1 MSEKLKFPKIVIVGG
16 GAGGLVLASLLGRKL
31 GKKKQAK
38 ITLVDEQLTHIW
50 KPLLHEVAAGSLNP
64 YQDELNYFAQGKHN
78 HFSFQPGR
86 LIALDREDKTITLDD
101 LQDELGE
108 QVFPARKIHYDYLV
122 LAIGSVANDFSTPG
136 AKEHCIY
143 LDTRSQAERFHR
155 TFLSYYYRAKASGD
169 KNDKLDIAI
178 IGAGATGVEL
188 AAEVHHAAEVLLH
201 YGLDE
206 IKPTDVKIS
215 LIEGAAHVLPAL
227 NHHISMA
234 VEEQLEHIGVDVWIG
249 EKVTRV
255 DKQGIYTDGGKFI
268 PAQIKVWS
276 AGVKAPKVLNDLA
289 GLAVEKNNR
298 LKIDEFLRTEDPF
311 IFALGD
317 CAHCTAKDSKGEAL
331 IVPPRAQSAYLQAK
345 WLAKNMSK
353 LIEGKTVK
361 PFIYHDYGSL
371 IPLSS
376 RTAVGQ
382 LMGNLTGSVN
392 IEGFIARK
400 AYLFL
405 YRKHQA
411 ALYGW
416 PKMLVFVLKD
426 WLSHSSG
433 PKMKMH

>member
-1 MSEKLKFPKIVIVGG
+1 MSEKLDCPKIVIVGG
-16 GAGGLVLASLLGRKL
+16 GAGGLMLASLLGRQL
-31 GKKKQAK
+31 GKSKQAK

-78 HFSFQPGR
+78 CFSFQPGR
-86 LIALDREDKTITLDD
+86 FIGLDRAAKTITLDD
-101 LQDELGE
+101 MQDEEGE

-122 LAIGSVANDFSTPG
+122 LAIGSVANDFATKG

-143 LDTRSQAERFHR
+143 LDTRRQAERFHR

-169 KNDKLDIAI
+169 KDDKLSIAI

-188 AAEVHHAAEVLLH
+188 AAEVHHAAEVLMH

-215 LIEGAAHVLPAL
+215 LIEESTHILPAL

-234 VEEQLEHIGVDVWIG
+234 VEEQLEHIGIDVWIG
-249 EKVTRV
+249 ERVTQV
-255 DKQGIYTDGGKFI
+255 DKDGVHTDSGKFI
-268 PAQIKVWS
+268 PAQIIVWS
-276 AGVKAPKVLNDLA
+276 AGVKAPSVLSGLE
-289 GLAVEKNNR
+289 GLATVKNNR
-298 LKIDEFLRTEDPF
+298 LQTDAFLRTSDPS

-317 CAHCTAKDSKGEAL
+317 CAYCTASNKKGET
-331 IVPPRAQSAYLQAK
+331 IVVPPRAQSAHLQAK
-345 WLAKNMSK
+345 WLAKNFIK
-353 LIEGKTVK
+353 LAEDGEVK
-361 PFIYHDYGSL
+361 PFVYHDYGSL

-382 LMGNLTGSVN
+382 LMGNLTGNVN
-392 IEGFIARK
+392 IEGFIARR

-416 PKMLVFVLKD
+416 PKTLVYILKD

>member
-1 MSEKLKFPKIVIVGG
+1 MSETLDCPKIVIVGG
-16 GAGGLVLASLLGRKL
+16 GAGGLILASLLGRKL
-31 GKKKQAK
+31 GKNKQAK

-78 HFSFQPGR
+78 YFSFQPGR
-86 LIALDREDKTITLDD
+86 LIGLDREEKTITLDD
-101 LQDELGE
+101 MQDEEGE
-108 QVFPARKIHYDYLV
+108 QVFPARKIPYDYLV
-122 LAIGSVANDFSTPG
+122 LAVGSVANDFATPG

-143 LDTRSQAERFHR
+143 LDTRRQAERFHR

-169 KNDKLDIAI
+169 KNDKLSIAI

-188 AAEVHHAAEVLLH
+188 AAEVHHAAEVLMH

-215 LIEGAAHVLPAL
+215 LIEGSTHVLPAL
-227 NHHISMA
+227 SHHVSMA
-234 VEEQLEHIGVDVWIG
+234 VEEQLEHIGVDIWIG
-249 EKVTRV
+249 ERVTQIDSAGV
-255 DKQGIYTDGGKFI
+255 HTASGKFI

-276 AGVKAPKVLNDLA
+276 AGVKAPSVLGDLE
-289 GLAVEKNNR
+289 GLTTVGNNR
-298 LKIDEFLRTEDPF
+298 LQTDAFLRTNDPS

-317 CAHCTAKDSKGEAL
+317 CAHCTASDRKGETL
-331 IVPPRAQSAYLQAK
+331 VVPPRAQSAYLQAQ
-345 WLAKNMSK
+345 WLAKSFVK
-353 LIEGKTVK
+353 LMENKEVK
-361 PFIYHDYGSL
+361 PFVYRDYGSF
-371 IPLSS
+371 ISLSS

-392 IEGFIARK
+392 IEGFIARQ
-400 AYLFL
+400 AYLYL

-416 PKMLVFVLKD
+416 PKTMAFILKD